1 MELAAKQHPRE
12 VNFDEPSLEL
22 APMKGQM
29 GSGACGK
36 KEALEKYQ
44 KAEDSSA
51 AHGQRS
57 RETANIKCAAK
68 SSNISRV
75 NEHQKETLE

>member
-36 KEALEKYQ
+36 KEALEKYRRPRIHQLLMAKEVVRRQTSNVQQ
-44 KAEDSSA
+44 KVRTSA
-51 AHGQRS
+51 G
-57 RETANIKCAAK
+57 
-68 SSNISRV
+68 
-75 NEHQKETLE
+75 